1 MKRIIAI
8 LITLLIARAYMLGI
22 EQGKQ
27 EGFQTGW
34 YYGIQHVINDSTI
47 YTTER
52 YNPDDPEAS
61 EWNGYNQ
68 RILIVVDDITYE
80 VGMHQC

>member
-8 LITLLIARAYMLGI
+8 LIALLMVRAYMI
-22 EQGKQ
+22 GKE
-27 EGFQTGW
+27 EGFNKGW
-34 YYGIQHVINDSTI
+34 YHGIQHVINDSII

-52 YNPDDPEAS
+52 YDPNNPEAS

>member
-8 LITLLIARAYMLGI
+8 LIALLMVRAYMLG
-22 EQGKQ
+22 KQ
-27 EGFQTGW
+27 EGFNKG
-34 YYGIQHVINDSTI
+34 YYFGIQHVINDSII

-68 RILIVVDDITYE
+68 RILIVIDDITYE
-80 VGMHQC
+80 VGMYQC

>member
-34 YYGIQHVINDSTI
+34 YFGIQHVIKDSVI

-52 YNPDDPEAS
+52 YNPENPEAS
-61 EWNGYNQ
+61 EWNGFDQ
-68 RILIVVDDITYE
+68 RILIELDDVTYE